1 MVVGILDILPTW
13 LIALGVMGL
22 IFVALEVGFRLSH
35 RRPGLDEASAL
46 QASVLGL
53 VALLLSFSFS
63 MAEERFSQR
72 RDLVVKEAN
81 AIGTLYLRSGFLPEP
96 TRTEMR
102 SRLRRYVD
110 LRLEAYMAV
119 GDRERFNQLRDE
131 ADQIQGKLWSAL
143 DAIVLQQPTG
153 VQTLVTQAL
162 NDVID
167 VSADRLSAARNLI
180 PDTIFVLLL
189 VGVLGSGLLLG
200 YQPETHSRAWICW
213 TVFAVMLTAVMFTL
227 LDLDLPDRGRIR
239 TSQQPLV
246 DLRRQ
251 MEALP

>member
-1 MVVGILDILPTW
+1 MVVRLLDIFPTW
-13 LIALGVMGL
+13 LIALAVMGL

-96 TRTEMR
+96 TRGEMR
-102 SRLRRYVD
+102 TRMRRYVD
-110 LRLEAYMAV
+110 LRLEAYVSV
-119 GDRERFNQLRDE
+119 GDREHFHRLRTEGDR
-131 ADQIQGKLWSAL
+131 IQGELWSLL
-143 DAIVLQQPTG
+143 DAVVLQQPTG
-153 VQTLVTQAL
+153 VQTLMTQAV

-167 VSADRLSAARNLI
+167 VSSERLAAARNLI
-180 PDTIFVLLL
+180 PDSIFVLLL
-189 VGVLGSGLLLG
+189 IGILGSGLLLG
-200 YQPETHSRAWICW
+200 YQPETHARGWMCW
-213 TVFAVMLTAVMFTL
+213 TVFAVMLTAVLFTL

-239 TSQQPLV
+239 TSQQPLQE
-246 DLRRQ
+246 LRDQ
-251 MEALP
+251 MH